1 MGYRIELGGALR
13 VSDRLD
19 AFASAIGEAI
29 RPCIAELGIPV
40 RAARPNVIQ
49 SSAEQIVRVLFNE
62 RYRAPSRALLL
73 AAWQETGARRLQQES
88 VSRNFQEWLGQ
99 LTANFKDQT
108 DAAVEL
114 VASVAAKIVRRHPEE
129 LFGEDEADLW
139 LQTANF
145 RGLAPAHL
153 VKILRPVL
161 RARISLQERTDTI
174 AKLLTEEL
182 SRRTEHAEI
191 AETLITK
198 LAPSARFRVEV
209 RASPALDETQAD
221 QAMKRTADRVLFRR
235 LGIRMTPELNKAAKN
250 AAEADGAATFQIFL
264 NDQSQGVFA
273 GIPDDH
279 VLVKVPPEELP
290 HKVIKWRG
298 WIMPDGSEA
307 SVVPAKF
314 VGNLDEAQLDT
325 QNPLE
330 YMADRA
336 AEEACRCASFLVT
349 AHAAELELARVAQY
363 CPDLALAAAR
373 QLRPTQLAAILR
385 QLLREGVS
393 IRDLV
398 TILERLV
405 GFERVVVDEFE
416 CEVYDDRLPV
426 HPKLANL
433 ASPLL
438 DHYERVRHVR
448 RGLQRAIGYAQSRGA
463 INIRALTLDQSIEMA
478 LLDHLAAVHGHPEAT
493 RLDDAELY
501 QVTAA
506 IGKAID
512 RYSLGAQPP
521 ALLAAGSIRWF
532 VHDLMADEFP
542 NLSVIGYDEL
552 AVDLA
557 VQRLGRV
564 MLSR

>member
-1 MGYRIELGGALR
+1 MECRIELGGALGNLAG
-13 VSDRLD
+13 DRLD
-19 AFASAIGEAI
+19 TFASAVGEAI

-40 RAARPNVIQ
+40 RTAQPNVIQ
-49 SSAEQIVRVLFNE
+49 SSAEQIVRVLFDE

-73 AAWQETGARRLQQES
+73 AAWQETGGRWLQQES
-88 VSRNFQEWLGQ
+88 VSRNFQEWLRR

-108 DAAVEL
+108 DAAVEF

-129 LFGEDEADLW
+129 LFGEDEANLW
-139 LQTANF
+139 LQTADF

-161 RARISLQERTDTI
+161 RARISLQKRTDTI
-174 AKLLTEEL
+174 AELLTEEL
-182 SRRTEHAEI
+182 SRRAEHAEI

-198 LAPSARFRVEV
+198 LTPKATFRVEV
-209 RASPALDETQAD
+209 AATPAFDEVD

-235 LGIRMTPELNKAAKN
+235 FGIRMTPELNKAAKN
-250 AAEADGAATFQIFL
+250 AAETDGAATFQIFL

-314 VGNLDEAQLDT
+314 LGNLHEAQLDS

-330 YMADRA
+330 YMAERA
-336 AEEACRCASFLVT
+336 AEEVRRCAWFLVT

-363 CPDLALAAAR
+363 SPDLALAAAR
-373 QLRPTQLAAILR
+373 QLRSTQLAAILR

-405 GFERVVVDEFE
+405 SFERVVVDEFE

-426 HPKLANL
+426 HPKLADL

-438 DHYERVRHVR
+438 DHHERVRHVR
-448 RGLQRAIGYAQSRGA
+448 RGLQRAICYAQSRGGM
-463 INIRALTLDQSIEMA
+463 NIRALTLDQSIEMA
-478 LLDHLAAVHGHPEAT
+478 LLDHLAAVHGYPEAT
-493 RLDDAELY
+493 RLGDAELY
-501 QVTAA
+501 QITAA

-512 RYSLGAQPP
+512 RYSLGAQLP

-532 VHDLMADEFP
+532 VYELMADEFP

-552 AVDLA
+552 AADLA
-557 VQRLGRV
+557 VQRLARV
-564 MLSR
+564 TLSR